1 MKFQF
6 LLVSVSVETDFSLA
20 LSETMKTGFVVS
32 RPISGWAR
40 SLNMRLIL
48 HLYLYFVYTSSE
60 GSSETMHMY
69 RFV

>member
-6 LLVSVSVETDFSLA
+6 LLVSVSEETDFSLA
-20 LSETMKTGFVVS
+20 LSETMKTGFVAS

-48 HLYLYFVYTSSE
+48 HLYLYFVCTSSE
-60 GSSETMHMY
+60 TSETMHMY